1 MWHREVIT
9 EAIEQ
14 TLWDLRRVSVLRNF
28 YLAEGTGLALHVG
41 HRRSI
46 DLDFFSRESF
56 DPEAILGKVEPL
68 NELRVLAK
76 DLKSQTT
83 LHERSTATL
92 ISAEKMQT
100 RRSEWALSAGMDIGE
115 SFLAVFSKCA
125 MSNGCHTQSPGCV

>member
-9 EAIEQ
+9 EAVEQ

-28 YLAEGTGLALHVG
+28 YLAGGTGLALHVG

-46 DLDFFSRESF
+46 DLDFFSREPF

-76 DLKSQTT
+76 DLKSQTI

-92 ISAEKMQT
+92 MSAEKMQT
-100 RRSEWALSAGMDIGE
+100 R
-115 SFLAVFSKCA
+115 
-125 MSNGCHTQSPGCV
+125 